1 MSRPGGLSTGDA
13 RALVRAHRQLLA
25 GIERQR
31 LAHAELAQALADAQA
46 KGYSVRTLAQALDV
60 QPTTVQ
66 RLIAGTKR

>member
-1 MSRPGGLSTGDA
+1 MTPRDLPAPLARSLVSAAQRDHSANA
-13 RALVRAHRQLLA
+13 RARTARFQ
-25 GIERQR
+25 
-31 LAHAELAQALADAQA
+31 LAQALADAQA